1 MGESKK
7 RLEYKQK
14 WAKDHTRKFTFLFRI
29 DADAKVIEKLDT
41 CENMTQYVR
50 GLILED
56 IENER

>member
-29 DADAKVIEKLDT
+29 DADTKVIEKLDS

-50 GLILED
+50 GLILDD
-56 IENER
+56 IEKNK